1 MIAKLYA
8 IASNTFIETIR
19 QPVFNLLTWL
29 AIVWV
34 SLVNPALATFSLTIG
49 NDIKVMQDVGL
60 ATLLLYGLLGG
71 VFSATGVI
79 TREIESQTVLTV
91 IAKPVGRP
99 LFLVGKYLGVTG
111 ATLLGFYLASVTFFL
126 AARHGTLETASD
138 EWDQPVLIFA
148 GIALFAALL
157 VGFFGN
163 YFYGWNFLTTL
174 LGVFTPLISLA
185 LLGVLIL
192 SPEWQ
197 LQSIGADFGDLQLAK
212 AVIMIGC
219 AAGLLTAFAVA
230 ISTRCSQ
237 VVTLMLSIG
246 VLLLGLLSDYYLGS
260 AESQTTLQALLYAIV
275 PNFQFFWVGDLLTQ
289 EQTVPTLLVL
299 WVLGYTAL
307 YTPAVLALGVAL
319 FQTREVG

>member
-1 MIAKLYA
+1 MIAKLFA
-8 IASNTFIETIR
+8 IAGNTFIETIR

-34 SLVNPALATFSLTIG
+34 SVVNPALATFSLSIG

-91 IAKPVGRP
+91 ISKPVGRP
-99 LFLVGKYLGVTG
+99 LFLIGKYLGVTG

-148 GIALFAALL
+148 GIALFTALL

-185 LLGVLIL
+185 LLGVLVL
-192 SPEWQ
+192 SSDWK
-197 LQSIGADFGDLQLAK
+197 LQSIGTDFGDLQLAR

-219 AAGLLTAFAVA
+219 AAALLTAFAVT

-289 EQTVPTLLVL
+289 EQTVPALLVL
-299 WVLGYTAL
+299 WVMGYTAL